1 MEVCREAGMVRIK
14 NKMTEIRR
22 RRIAPVIHNY
32 YLNCEQ
38 DEEIFAL
45 FGQDTVV
52 FWDDDRGVRRAYF
65 CSTNPEELTALLSQV
80 PEGTVIDYLTRTK
93 GEFRDLFESAGWRQL
108 HEMHRMDTKL
118 SAEEEAAMEERKHLF
133 DLTAYREEN
142 VRAAVEADC
151 DIIYSKLLEVFD
163 PRESH
168 LCTKEELLEY
178 IQKRWVSV
186 YYEDGVLLGLHIFLV
201 EHRRFY
207 GYQIWTEAGV
217 EGYYSL
223 IKTSEQLF
231 CEFIGETVKKCLPGY
246 SWVNVKNG
254 KSMRLLKFWGQ
265 KFDGLYDFVYEKLP
279 TMVGCS

>member
-1 MEVCREAGMVRIK
+1 MEVCREHSMVRIK

-22 RRIAPVIHNY
+22 NRTAPILHNY

-65 CSTNPEELTALLSQV
+65 YSSNPEELTVLLSQV
-80 PEGTVIDYLTRTK
+80 PEGTIIDYLTYK
-93 GEFRDLFESAGWRQL
+93 KDEFRELFENAGWRQL
-108 HEMHRMDTKL
+108 YEMHRMTTKL
-118 SAEEEAAMEERKHLF
+118 SAEEETAIEERERLF
-133 DLTAYREEN
+133 DLTVYREEN

-151 DIIYSKLLEVFD
+151 DTVYNKLLEIFD

-178 IQKRWVSV
+178 IRKRWVAV
-186 YYEDGVLLGLHIFLV
+186 YYEDGVFLGFQIFLV

-207 GYQIWTEAGV
+207 GYQIWTEAGA
-217 EGYYSL
+217 EGFYSL
-223 IKTSEQLF
+223 RKTTKKLF
-231 CEFIGETVKKCLPGY
+231 FEFIEEPIQTYWPSYG
-246 SWVNVKNG
+246 WVNVKNR
-254 KSMRLLKFWGQ
+254 KSMRLSQFWGQ
-265 KFDGLYDFVYEKLP
+265 KFDGLYDFVYEKII
-279 TMVGCS
+279 C